1 MNHTLIFKEGTW
13 KLIGYY
19 TIKDKSR
26 VELNGILQVV
36 HTEKEWKI
44 NSTLNIN
51 SEKPLILKDSYEIVP
66 FREDV
71 FTTSWNLKS
80 SNIGNLSG
88 NYMIVDEKILSVGK
102 TEDDRFT
109 ITEYYQKILDI
120 KYKSKGF
127 ILEDDDMIESWTL
140 TLNRDLQ

>member
-1 MNHTLIFKEGTW
+1 MNHTLIFKEGIW
-13 KLIGYY
+13 KLKGYY

-26 VELNGILQVV
+26 VKINGILQIV

-51 SEKPLILKDSYEIVP
+51 SEEPLILKDSYEIVP

-102 TEDDRFT
+102 TEDDLFA
-109 ITEYYQKILDI
+109 ITEYFQKISDV

-140 TLNRDLQ
+140 TLNKELQ